1 MHVDAAEN
9 SDVQQRTAIV
19 LLAREEDR
27 TNGARTEQDEQKQAR
42 RDRERERQREGRGNV
57 IEYPRI

>member
-27 TNGARTEQDEQKQAR
+27 TNGTRREQDEQKQAR
-42 RDRERERQREGRGNV
+42 RDRERERERQREGG
-57 IEYPRI
+57 EGM